1 MAAKVARARIITC
14 RPKQLP
20 QDKLIHAA
28 RRAVEINPMNHAPVE
43 RLASLM
49 PGFAPTHMHLAVLI
63 AKYWGPAGV
72 HLSVGFLD
80 NPPMALRKK
89 ILAHMNAWNKTA
101 NVKFSLS
108 NTSPDVRIARIE
120 NDPVN
125 DGYWSYVGTQI
136 REIDDDQ
143 PTMNLEAFSMGT
155 PDSEFNRVVRHETG
169 HTLGFEHE
177 HMRRELVKLIDVQ
190 KAIAFYRDDQGWSPQ
205 EVREQ
210 VLTPIEERSLRG
222 TLHADPNS
230 IMCYQ
235 IEGSIT
241 KNGKPII
248 GGLDIDK
255 TDFDFAAK
263 LYPKRLRDGNGTAAK
278 KKPVAKKTSAA
289 KKKTTGKK
297 QVPRRA
303 SRSVGT
309 TTAARKKTTR
319 NR

>member
-1 MAAKVARARIITC
+1 MAAKVAKARIITC

-20 QDKLIHAA
+20 PEKLVQAA
-28 RRAVEINPMNHAPVE
+28 RRSVEINPMNHAPVE
-43 RLASLM
+43 RLSALM

-80 NPPMALRKK
+80 NPPMALQRK

-101 NVKFSLS
+101 NVKFSIS
-108 NTSPDVRIARIE
+108 KTSPDVRIARIE
-120 NDPVN
+120 NDPEN

-143 PTMNLEAFSMGT
+143 PTMNLEAFTMKT
-155 PDSEFNRVVRHETG
+155 PDSEFHRVVRHEAG

-177 HMRRELVKLIDVQ
+177 HMRRELVKLIDVP
-190 KAIAFYRDDQGWSPQ
+190 KAIAFYKDDQGWSPQ

-210 VLTPIEERSLRG
+210 VLTPIEEKSLRG
-222 TLHADPNS
+222 TLHADPKS

-235 IEGSIT
+235 IEGVIT

-255 TDFDFAAK
+255 SDYDFAAK
-263 LYPKRLRDGNGTAAK
+263 LYPKRLTKGKGTTAK
-278 KKPVAKKTSAA
+278 KKPAAKRKPAA
-289 KKKTTGKK
+289 KKKTATK
-297 QVPRRA
+297 R
-303 SRSVGT
+303 
-309 TTAARKKTTR
+309 
-319 NR
+319 

>member
-1 MAAKVARARIITC
+1 MAAKVAKARIITC

-28 RRAVEINPMNHAPVE
+28 RHAVEINPMNHAPVE
-43 RLASLM
+43 RLQSLM

-80 NPPMALRKK
+80 NPPMALRRR

-101 NVKFSLS
+101 NVRFSLS

-136 REIDDDQ
+136 REIDDGE
-143 PTMNLEAFSMGT
+143 PTMNLEAFTMST
-155 PDSEFNRVVRHETG
+155 PDSEFHRVVRHEAG

-177 HMRRELVKLIDVQ
+177 HMRRELVKMIDVP
-190 KAIAFYRDDQGWSPQ
+190 KAIAFYKIDQGWSEQ

-210 VLTPIEERSLRG
+210 VLTPIEDRSLRG

-241 KNGKPII
+241 KSGKPII

-255 TDFDFAAK
+255 TDYDFIAK
-263 LYPKRLRDGNGTAAK
+263 LYPKKLRNAEGSAK
-278 KKPVAKKTSAA
+278 KKPAARKRPAA
-289 KKKTTGKK
+289 KKR
-297 QVPRRA
+297 P
-303 SRSVGT
+303 
-309 TTAARKKTTR
+309 AARKKPAAKKRAVLRRKTAKK
-319 NR
+319 